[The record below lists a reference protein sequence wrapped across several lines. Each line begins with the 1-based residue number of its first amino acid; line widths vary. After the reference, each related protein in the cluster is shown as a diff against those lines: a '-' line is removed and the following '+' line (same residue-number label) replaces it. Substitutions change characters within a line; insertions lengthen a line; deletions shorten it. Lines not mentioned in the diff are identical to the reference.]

1 MGEVIEDAVANG
13 EVNSYRDDKLNLSM
27 GLPTKDGKT
36 QHDLDEDDYYRSI
49 GVDPNDINADLPNVT
64 PSPDD
69 DTDVPDDDT

>member
-1 MGEVIEDAVANG
+1 
-13 EVNSYRDDKLNLSM
+13 M

-49 GVDPNDINADLPNVT
+49 GVDPNDINSDLPNVT

-69 DTDVPDDDT
+69 DTDDVPDDS